1 MNLKYKKA
9 TIDDIDILTK
19 TRIEVLRAANKLSDD
34 VDMKEVEKTSY
45 EYYKMHYKMKRI
57 LHILRLMKKN
67 LLVQV
72 E

>member
-34 VDMKEVEKTSY
+34 VDMKEVEKTCY
-45 EYYKMHYKMKRI
+45 EYYKDA
-57 LHILRLMKKN
+57 
-67 LLVQV
+67 
-72 E
+72 